1 MAQPGVGAVSRG
13 VATESGTPGTH
24 DTETGGVFSD
34 RILTVPNVL
43 SMFRLIGIP
52 VFLWLLLVRQADG
65 WAFAL
70 LIASG
75 ITDFLDGKLARI
87 LDQASR
93 LGALLDPL
101 VDRLYLVTTLVAFVA
116 RGLIPWWIAVILIGR
131 DLVLTATLSVY
142 KRRDLP
148 APTVIYLGKAA
159 TFALMSALPWILT
172 GEMDWAWAGFGWA
185 FGWAL
190 LIWGTAL
197 YVWTGLLYVGLAV
210 AVARSIPPV
219 PHRGS

>member
-1 MAQPGVGAVSRG
+1 MAQPGPGAVCRG

-24 DTETGGVFSD
+24 DTDRGGVFSD

-43 SMFRLIGIP
+43 SLLRLIGIP
-52 VFLWLLLVRQADG
+52 VFLWLLLVQHADG
-65 WAFAL
+65 WAFTL
-70 LIASG
+70 LIAQG
-75 ITDFLDGKLARI
+75 VTDFLDGKLARL

-116 RGLIPWWIAVILIGR
+116 RGLIPWWIALLLIAR
-131 DLVLTATLSVY
+131 DLVLTVTLSVY
-142 KRRDLP
+142 RRRDLP
-148 APTVIYLGKAA
+148 PPTVLYLGKAA

-172 GEMDWAWAGFGWA
+172 GEMDWAGAGFGWA

-197 YVWTGLLYVGLAV
+197 YVWTGLLYAGLAV